1 MTPSYIPNAPRAYEL
16 GRPRGP
22 KLIRVALADD
32 HVGIRTA
39 IRCLLEH
46 SSDIVVVGEADN
58 GKAALKMAQ
67 ELKPDVLVLDVDM
80 PGMTGIEVIQ
90 QLKHSNS
97 PVRVLVLSSY
107 ADFYQNRDM
116 MAADAAK
123 YIEKKDASHLLIDV
137 VHELAQGEPVRLNH

>member
-1 MTPSYIPNAPRAYEL
+1 M
-16 GRPRGP
+16 
-22 KLIRVALADD
+22 IRVALADD

-46 SSDIVVVGEADN
+46 SSDIIVVGEADN

-90 QLKHSNS
+90 QLKRSNS

-116 MAADAAK
+116 MATDAAK